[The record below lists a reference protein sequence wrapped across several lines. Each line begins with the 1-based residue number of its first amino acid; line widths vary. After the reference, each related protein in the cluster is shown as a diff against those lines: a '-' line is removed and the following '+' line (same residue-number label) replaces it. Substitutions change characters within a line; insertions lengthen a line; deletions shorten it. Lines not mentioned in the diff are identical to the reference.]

1 MAWLPS
7 LTFLTVI
14 IQNDGNMAQ
23 AAIAR
28 HPVDVE
34 IVPA

>member
-14 IQNDGNMAQ
+14 IQNDGN
-23 AAIAR
+23 R
-28 HPVDVE
+28 RKLRL
-34 IVPA
+34 PASLSM